1 MTASAPASA
10 IVFRHSTASGN
21 SSEKIS
27 VLKAT

>member
-10 IVFRHSTASGN
+10 IDFRHSTASAS

-27 VLKAT
+27 VLRAT